1 MVRHPRSDRVVAYI
15 PGLPNM
21 PVGVAPKEAEI
32 LRKIQAE
39 IAAGRK
45 VLLLCQQT
53 ATLDI
58 TPQWQD
64 LLERHNIRTAIL
76 KCEPAKREEWIEKQS
91 ELGTQVIISHPRRV
105 QTGLDIIDFP
115 TIIWMAI
122 DYSVYTVKQAS
133 RRSYRIGQLKDVAVQ
148 FCAYRGTLQEQALR
162 LVAAK
167 MAATDRIDGNTIAT
181 DSLTEL
187 DDMVQGDLITTLAR
201 IVVGEEE
208 LTAPSLAD
216 AFAEANGAL
225 RDNLAYLGTD
235 APTVTNGA
243 ATIPLPEKDVP
254 DIILPMESLILTLTN
269 GTGKATSSKTVA
281 PVLSPPV
288 TTERPRN
295 LLELLRGA

>member
-1 MVRHPRSDRVVAYI
+1 
-15 PGLPNM
+15 M
-21 PVGVAPKEAEI
+21 PVGIAPKEAKI
-32 LRKIQAE
+32 LRAIQSE
-39 IAAGRK
+39 IAADRK

-58 TPQWQD
+58 TPQWKD

-76 KCEPAKREEWIEKQS
+76 KCEPAKREAWIEQQS
-91 ELGTQVIISHPRRV
+91 ERGTQVIISHPRRV

-133 RRSYRIGQLKDVAVQ
+133 RRSYRIGQRNDVAVR

-208 LTAPSLAD
+208 LTAPSLSD
-216 AFAEANGAL
+216 AFAAANGAL
-225 RDNLAYLGTD
+225 RENLAYLSVEQ
-235 APTVTNGA
+235 PTAINSIT
-243 ATIPLPEKDVP
+243 TLSSPEKDVP
-254 DIILPMESLILTLTN
+254 DIVLPMESLIVTLTN
-269 GTGKATSSKTVA
+269 GNGKAARPKPRP
-281 PVLSPPV
+281 PVLPAPAA
-288 TTERPRN
+288 TRPRN
-295 LLELLRGA
+295 LFELLRGA